1 MSKGEEKCT
10 NSRMVY
16 LQSVLPPVGTGLSA
30 VSGSF
35 KIGSMVLSV
44 PKTDTGTNFQQL

>member
-1 MSKGEEKCT
+1 MSRGEEKCT
-10 NSRMVY
+10 NSRMAY
-16 LQSVLPPVGTGLSA
+16 LQSVLPPVGISLSA

-44 PKTDTGTNFQQL
+44 PKTDAETNFQQL